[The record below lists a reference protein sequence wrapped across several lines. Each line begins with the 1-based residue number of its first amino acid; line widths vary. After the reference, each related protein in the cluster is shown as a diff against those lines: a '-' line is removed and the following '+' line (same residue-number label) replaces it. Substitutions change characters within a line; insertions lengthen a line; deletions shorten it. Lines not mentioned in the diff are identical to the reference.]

1 MKNPLDA
8 ITGKDLQ
15 LKVEEYTDTYGDV
28 LVGLH
33 SDVKGL
39 GSDVKGLRGEIDQH
53 GNQTRSLAQG
63 SEAAVRDLRDLR
75 GVVRNHSDAQRKALS
90 EVDDRLGGIRTD
102 LDRNHVDTQAIVQ
115 QWVAAVTDIRST
127 VDEHAAAYGDE
138 LATLDTEFRALR
150 DRVDW
155 TSAETLSLVQQWE
168 PTIADLRSSV
178 ERLDIAHEDVRA
190 SIDRCETLA
199 GDFGET
205 RRALMRSVEAVDERV
220 GSCLVAVQGLERLC
234 AEFTEWQKEQEN
246 QTTGLQT
253 DTEDLRGRTS
263 HLQDRAGELT
273 RQMAELA
280 DCRSKMS
287 RLYLLVYVGWALTLV
302 AGAMLWIAV

>member
-1 MKNPLDA
+1 MKKALDA

-39 GSDVKGLRGEIDQH
+39 GSDVRGLRGEIDQH
-53 GNQTRSLAQG
+53 RNQTRSLAQG
-63 SEAAVRDLRDLR
+63 SEAAVRDLR
-75 GVVRNHSDAQRKALS
+75 GVVRNHGDGQRKALS

-127 VDEHAAAYGDE
+127 VDEHASAYGDE
-138 LATLDTEFRALR
+138 LAALETEFRTLR

-155 TSAETLSLVQQWE
+155 TSAETRSLVQQWE
-168 PTIADLRSSV
+168 PTIAELRSSV
-178 ERLDIAHEDVRA
+178 ERLDIAHEDARA

-205 RRALMRSVEAVDERV
+205 RRVLMRSVEAVDERV
-220 GSCLVAVQGLERLC
+220 DSCLVAVQGLERLC
-234 AEFTEWQKEQEN
+234 AEFTEWQKEQEK
-246 QTTGLQT
+246 QTAGLQT
-253 DTEDLRGRTS
+253 DTVDLRGRTS

-287 RLYLLVYVGWALTLV
+287 QLYLLVYVGWALTLV